1 MNGIEKEVEPMT
13 MRLKNH
19 RKTASRKSAART
31 TVANNTTAYGHLIYR
46 TPVTKNEFVGH
57 QGTKPEAIILDIDGT
72 LQDWGSGLSKQ
83 IADWLKGHYD
93 KGRVLI
99 VITARTHQHDY
110 QRSFDW
116 LMRNVPYP
124 FIGPFCRAKDD
135 PRYASE
141 FKKETIEA
149 LGQIY
154 EVVGAAEDNKYVLDM
169 YRHWAQ
175 DKPDFDLLEC
185 GYTPYTDWRKDLPT
199 KGYTYTGK
207 YGTSYVSSLGTT
219 EAKHRPAGSSR
230 WDEGWDSYDMWEGHT
245 RDDDAPVTTAVSND
259 RIALEDEVL
268 AQYTSLGLDEVEEL
282 DSEVLR
288 QMLLDT
294 EQPETAPLDVAE
306 IFSELGEQ
314 PFTQQEVA
322 S

>member
-1 MNGIEKEVEPMT
+1 MT

-19 RKTASRKSAART
+19 RKNAARKSAAQ
-31 TVANNTTAYGHLIYR
+31 NNTTDYGHKIYR
-46 TPVTKNEFVGH
+46 APVFKNEFVGH
-57 QGTKPEAIILDIDGT
+57 QGTKPEAVILDIDGT
-72 LQDWGSGLSKQ
+72 LQDWGSGLSKT
-83 IADWLKGHYD
+83 IADWLKGHVD
-93 KGRVLI
+93 KDRVLI

-110 QRSFDW
+110 ERSFDW

-154 EVVGAAEDNKYVLDM
+154 EVVGAAEDNRYVLDM

-185 GYTPYTDWRKDLPT
+185 GYTPYADWRKELPS
-199 KGYTYTGK
+199 KSTYAPAKNTYFGK
-207 YGTSYVSSLGTT
+207 YGGTYQS
-219 EAKHRPAGSSR
+219 AYPPVNSAAADVRPIDA
-230 WDEGWDSYDMWEGHT
+230 EWDSYDRWEGHV
-245 RDDDAPVTTAVSND
+245 RDDDAPVTTVVSND

-306 IFSELGEQ
+306 IFAELGEQ
-314 PFTQQEVA
+314 PFTQEEVA